1 MTCFT
6 TLALCQVTR
15 HNGVNKGGVK
25 GTNPNPEKG
34 NIMKYSDA
42 ITLRGTELNM
52 KRSDGSYD
60 DELVNWDEPT
70 STAVLPQ
77 LYDLISS

>member
-6 TLALCQVTR
+6 ILALCQVTR
-15 HNGVNKGGVK
+15 HNGVNKGEVK
-25 GTNPNPEKG
+25 GTSPSPEKG

-60 DELVNWDEPT
+60 DELVN
-70 STAVLPQ
+70 
-77 LYDLISS
+77 